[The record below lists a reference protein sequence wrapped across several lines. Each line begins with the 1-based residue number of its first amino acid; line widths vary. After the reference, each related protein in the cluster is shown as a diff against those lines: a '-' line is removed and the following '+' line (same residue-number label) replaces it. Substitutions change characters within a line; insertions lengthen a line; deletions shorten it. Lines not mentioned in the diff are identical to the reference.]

1 MKKMMSASMA
11 LSVME
16 EPQVGPTVV
25 MLILSGVVLGTAL
38 AGAVVVVVAWSTY
51 PASPSWWWLPSWWWS
66 WPWPWSSVV
75 SLGACAAVTSS
86 SAFCTFLL
94 TASCWACGSLL
105 MSDCTFS
112 VCLLPVPRSSTVGSI
127 RPVPFM
133 ASTAWVW
140 VTPGAAMV
148 HSVPPLNSMPRFSPP
163 RRTIETMPST
173 MMAVEMQNQIRRLPT
188 KSKRV
193 SPR

>member
-1 MKKMMSASMA
+1 M
-11 LSVME
+11 
-16 EPQVGPTVV
+16 
-25 MLILSGVVLGTAL
+25 
-38 AGAVVVVVAWSTY
+38 
-51 PASPSWWWLPSWWWS
+51 
-66 WPWPWSSVV
+66 
-75 SLGACAAVTSS
+75 S

-94 TASCWACGSLL
+94 TVCCWACESLL
-105 MSDCTFS
+105 MSDCTLS
-112 VCLLPVPRSSTVGSI
+112 VCLLPEPSSCTVGLI

-163 RRTIETMPST
+163 RRTTETIPKT
-173 MMAVEMQNQIRRLPT
+173 MMAVEMLNQIFRLPT